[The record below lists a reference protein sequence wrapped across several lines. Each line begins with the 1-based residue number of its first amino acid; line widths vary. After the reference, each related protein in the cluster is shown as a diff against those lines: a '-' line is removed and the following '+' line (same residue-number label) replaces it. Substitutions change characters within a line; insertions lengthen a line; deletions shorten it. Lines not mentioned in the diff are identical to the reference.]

1 MAGAVADGGEV
12 WCSVSED
19 PGAALRERGAG
30 GGGTAGGGIVASGT
44 VGDKLDHSEWG
55 IPAAYGQAAGSSA
68 TKTNP
73 FSLVSAELAA
83 VASRL
88 RGSVASEAPPLAT
101 AASYFF
107 REGAEGKRFR
117 PTVLL
122 LMASALNPL
131 GAPALRSEGALE
143 VRRRQQRIAEITE
156 MIHVASLLHDDVLDD
171 AAERRSQPSVNQKMG
186 NKLAILGGDF
196 LLARAS
202 VALAQLRD
210 PDVIAM
216 LARVI
221 EHLVTGEV
229 MQMTA
234 SEDRRCSL
242 EYYKR
247 KTYYKTAS
255 LLANSSRAV
264 AALGG
269 LGEAASQNAYAYGK
283 HVGLAFQFVDDHLD
297 FTASSA
303 LLGKPAGNDL
313 RQGIATAPV
322 LFAAE
327 EHKELLPLIRRKF
340 AQPGDAERALEL
352 VGRSEGLERTQ
363 QLAEDH
369 AAVAVEALKRL
380 PLPEGEGVG
389 SVVRTEA
396 ALAREALVEITRR
409 VLERKR

>member
-1 MAGAVADGGEV
+1 MGLLDDIGSTPMERSRGCSAWHFCAVLGLV
-12 WCSVSED
+12 VCVSIFAVGSFGNQFND
-19 PGAALRERGAG
+19 PRLPVSSPRDAAVSSGAASEESKQLDALLGDLRSVKPR
-30 GGGTAGGGIVASGT
+30 
-44 VGDKLDHSEWG
+44 
-55 IPAAYGQAAGSSA
+55 QA
-68 TKTNP
+68 
-73 FSLVSAELAA
+73 
-83 VASRL
+83 
-88 RGSVASEAPPLAT
+88 ASEAAVRT
-101 AASYFF
+101 A
-107 REGAEGKRFR
+107 GAK
-117 PTVLL
+117 
-122 LMASALNPL
+122 
-131 GAPALRSEGALE
+131 
-143 VRRRQQRIAEITE
+143 
-156 MIHVASLLHDDVLDD
+156 
-171 AAERRSQPSVNQKMG
+171 
-186 NKLAILGGDF
+186 
-196 LLARAS
+196 
-202 VALAQLRD
+202 
-210 PDVIAM
+210 
-216 LARVI
+216 
-221 EHLVTGEV
+221 
-229 MQMTA
+229 
-234 SEDRRCSL
+234 L

-269 LGEAASQNAYAYGK
+269 LGEAASQNAYTYGK
-283 HVGLAFQFVDDHLD
+283 HVGLAFQFVDDYLD

>member
-1 MAGAVADGGEV
+1 
-12 WCSVSED
+12 
-19 PGAALRERGAG
+19 
-30 GGGTAGGGIVASGT
+30 
-44 VGDKLDHSEWG
+44 
-55 IPAAYGQAAGSSA
+55 
-68 TKTNP
+68 
-73 FSLVSAELAA
+73 
-83 VASRL
+83 
-88 RGSVASEAPPLAT
+88 
-101 AASYFF
+101 
-107 REGAEGKRFR
+107 
-117 PTVLL
+117 
-122 LMASALNPL
+122 
-131 GAPALRSEGALE
+131 
-143 VRRRQQRIAEITE
+143 
-156 MIHVASLLHDDVLDD
+156 
-171 AAERRSQPSVNQKMG
+171 MG